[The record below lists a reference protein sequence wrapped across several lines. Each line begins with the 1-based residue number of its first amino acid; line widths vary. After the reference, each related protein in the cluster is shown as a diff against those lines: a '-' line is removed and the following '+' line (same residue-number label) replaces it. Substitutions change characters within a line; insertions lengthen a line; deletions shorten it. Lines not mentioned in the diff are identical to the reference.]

1 MADFNPN
8 ESQVP
13 TQTVE
18 KPTSVMVFGVLN
30 IAIGCWQL
38 ARILPGS
45 YNVLVSTC
53 QNLGAIRASDV
64 WALLLIAVGIGLLIW
79 LLVLGIGL
87 LMFRKWSRRGSV
99 MYAWIQIVLA
109 IITLG
114 VLFVSLFI
122 GWSSLPRDRLGD
134 FIVGICKGLIS
145 SLVYPI
151 LLLLFMQ
158 TEKVKRA
165 FAAVGG

>member
-1 MADFNPN
+1 MTDFNPN

-13 TQTVE
+13 AQTVE
-18 KPTSVMVFGVLN
+18 KPTSVMIFGVLN
-30 IAIGCWQL
+30 IVIGCWQL
-38 ARILPGS
+38 VRILPGS
-45 YNVLVSTC
+45 YKILVWTC
-53 QNLGAIRASDV
+53 QNLGAVRASGI

-109 IITLG
+109 VITLG
-114 VLFVSLFI
+114 ALFVSLFI
-122 GWSSLPRDRLGD
+122 NWTSLPKERLGA
-134 FIVGICKGLIS
+134 FIVGISTGLVS
-145 SLVYPI
+145 SLIYPI

-165 FAAVGG
+165 FAAIGG